1 MCKQIKLTIVVTS
14 VIITYFHTH
23 THTMYTELEVPFPP
37 NQPLD
42 SAYIEW
48 IHMGTTVA
56 TNTSTGRGWPTN
68 YKGIP

>member
-1 MCKQIKLTIVVTS
+1 MCKKIKLTIVTTS

-23 THTMYTELEVPFPP
+23 IQCIQELEVTKTNPW
-37 NQPLD
+37 D

-56 TNTSTGRGWPTN
+56 TNTS
-68 YKGIP
+68 KGERMAY